1 MLQIWWFLLWRNDVL
16 WLLLDM
22 QWVHLFMMR
31 RSVVFGKVISAIT
44 FTRMQA
50 NEELTLVDTISHP
63 EQSHIHIFELF
74 LFNIIGNYPNSVLVI
89 NFYWCWW
96 LYVDHFDQFHVNK
109 DICCWQLLNTVPI
122 SASVDDDIRLSV
134 MEHMVWT
141 APFQDGVGS
150 LFRVSLS
157 VVDGC
162 RGSISI
168 ASRHN
173 DVEIILASSSRA
185 SFRHW

>member
-1 MLQIWWFLLWRNDVL
+1 
-16 WLLLDM
+16 M
-22 QWVHLFMMR
+22 QWVHLFTMR

-44 FTRMQA
+44 FTRMQV
-50 NEELTLVDTISHP
+50 NKELTLVDTISNP
-63 EQSHIHIFELF
+63 EQSHIHVFGLF
-74 LFNIIGNYPNSVLVI
+74 LFNIIGKYSHSALVI

-96 LYVDHFDQFHVNK
+96 LYVYHFDQWHANK
-109 DICCWQLLNTVPI
+109 DTSFWELLNTVPI
-122 SASVDDDIRLSV
+122 SASVYDDIRLSV